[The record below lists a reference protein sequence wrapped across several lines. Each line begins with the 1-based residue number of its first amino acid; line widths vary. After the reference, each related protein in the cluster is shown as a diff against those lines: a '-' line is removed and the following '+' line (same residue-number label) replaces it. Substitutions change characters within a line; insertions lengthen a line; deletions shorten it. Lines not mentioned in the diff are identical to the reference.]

1 MAWFSAPTIT
11 TGFVEAVQDVGSRV
25 EDCCK
30 MKVLELVGQ
39 ARMKV
44 LVPVR
49 KMRRDGRVMGV
60 ADFKAAI
67 CISHA
72 PELRLAVPL
81 NERVVLAI

>member
-1 MAWFSAPTIT
+1 VAWFSAPTIT

-25 EDCCK
+25 EDCCR

-49 KMRRDGRVMGV
+49 KMRRDGGLTGD
-60 ADFKAAI
+60 AGLKAAI
-67 CISHA
+67 CMSHA

-81 NERVVLAI
+81 NEPVVLAI